1 MRYKDYCDML
11 DKFKPDFK
19 KQHIAFRTDSGASRS
34 YLVKKVYSGRAYNEF
49 CSYFVLQYNQAPV
62 SHKNGVITLTPKL
75 DYTFTRQRQV
85 QEKYPEYFL

>member
-34 YLVKKVYSGRAYNEF
+34 YLVKKSIQEELIMSSVLILFYSIIKP
-49 CSYFVLQYNQAPV
+49 Q
-62 SHKNGVITLTPKL
+62 
-75 DYTFTRQRQV
+75 
-85 QEKYPEYFL
+85 